1 MSMVNFAPARLL
13 DIRLCLGSDTAV
25 NGQRGFARKVSSLCV
40 LYVSVVNDCLGKT
53 TTEAQRGHREE
64 VQ

>member
-25 NGQRGFARKVSSLCV
+25 NGQRSLKLILV
-40 LYVSVVNDCLGKT
+40 
-53 TTEAQRGHREE
+53 EAQNVRT
-64 VQ
+64 